1 MSGAA
6 FHIARARHHDLAE
19 AARLYHRVATAT
31 LLWMPPNSFTPEVFL
46 EQARHETV
54 WLAWMDGWIV
64 GLAALYQPDSFLHS
78 LYVDGAR
85 QGRGIG
91 LALLNTVAAAARGPL
106 SLKVEDQNVRA
117 RRFYLREGFREADRG
132 VTDGSQWILMTRAN

>member
-19 AARLYHRVATAT
+19 AAALYHRVATAT
-31 LLWMPPNSFTPEVFL
+31 LHWMPPNSFTPAVFM

-54 WLAWMDGWIV
+54 WLAWEEGRIV
-64 GLAALYQPDSFLHS
+64 GLAALYEPDSFLHS
-78 LYVDGAR
+78 LYVDAGR

-91 LALLNTVAAAARGPL
+91 LALLNTVAAAAAGPL
-106 SLKVEDQNVRA
+106 SLKVEVQNLRA
-117 RRFYLREGFREADRG
+117 RRFYAREGFSERETG
-132 VTDGSQWILMTRAN
+132 VSDGSQWILLSR